1 MQKVA
6 TTEGEFVSTEPCFTF
21 KERLEVIFEKGS
33 DLVIENEIIP
43 RAAND
48 AVVGTADDMKAWLV
62 IAAIKLFKQPHHLG
76 GVLALGDDEPRGT
89 FKVATRTGVVGDVD
103 GDNAELKFLP
113 TYP

>member
-1 MQKVA
+1 MLHVQ
-6 TTEGEFVSTEPCFTF
+6 
-21 KERLEVIFEKGS
+21 ERLEVIFEKGS

-43 RAAND
+43 LAADD

-62 IAAIKLFKQPHHLG
+62 VTSVEIFKQPHHLG

-89 FKVATRTGVVGDVD
+89 FKVAIRTGVVGDVD
-103 GDNAELKFLP
+103 GDNGELKFLP